1 MHYDQVEYI
10 SEMQSWFNIQNSIN
24 VIIHFSEQK
33 I

>member
-1 MHYDQVEYI
+1 MHYDQMEYI
-10 SEMQSWFNIQNSIN
+10 SEMKSWFNIQNSIN